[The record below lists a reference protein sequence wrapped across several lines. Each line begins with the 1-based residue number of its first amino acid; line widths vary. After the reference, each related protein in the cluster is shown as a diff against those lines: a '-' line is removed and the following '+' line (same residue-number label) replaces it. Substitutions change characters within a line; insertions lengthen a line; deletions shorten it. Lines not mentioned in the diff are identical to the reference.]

1 MNKNE
6 TVQVVRSSF
15 FIARLQDQAQ
25 SVERIEQFW
34 GHDGIRVD
42 YAGDSELYIARD
54 KRWWHLDH
62 VRKEIQPAD
71 DEEMP
76 FSPRQDRIDVQRLL
90 SFIQTLLHQTG
101 VKTTAPKQ
109 WSGHYFGVSGAF
121 TELRSVN
128 GDLCFQF
135 VLGTVHGWRIPLR
148 MVLITSDKD
157 IFVRDTLSVRKQ
169 PVSVELFALPRDYKM
184 VR

>member
-76 FSPRQDRIDVQRLL
+76 FSPR
-90 SFIQTLLHQTG
+90 
-101 VKTTAPKQ
+101 
-109 WSGHYFGVSGAF
+109 
-121 TELRSVN
+121 
-128 GDLCFQF
+128 
-135 VLGTVHGWRIPLR
+135 
-148 MVLITSDKD
+148 
-157 IFVRDTLSVRKQ
+157 
-169 PVSVELFALPRDYKM
+169 
-184 VR
+184 